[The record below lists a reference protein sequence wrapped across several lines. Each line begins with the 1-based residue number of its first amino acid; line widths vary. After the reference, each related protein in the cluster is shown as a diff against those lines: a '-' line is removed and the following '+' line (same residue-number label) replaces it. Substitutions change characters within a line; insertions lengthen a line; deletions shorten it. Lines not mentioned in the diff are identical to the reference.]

1 MEDVDQILSIIP
13 EPWRTRIVLALAFA
27 GALSVA
33 LAPAK
38 AIAVRVTPISWRP
51 WVDAVFRVL
60 DLIAVNTRGIHTMPT
75 KPEKKP

>member
-1 MEDVDQILSIIP
+1 MELADVVDTIP

-38 AIAVRVTPISWRP
+38 AVAVRVIPLSWRP

-60 DLIAVNTRGIHTMPT
+60 DLIAVNTRGLHTMPA
-75 KPEKKP
+75 KAPEKKP